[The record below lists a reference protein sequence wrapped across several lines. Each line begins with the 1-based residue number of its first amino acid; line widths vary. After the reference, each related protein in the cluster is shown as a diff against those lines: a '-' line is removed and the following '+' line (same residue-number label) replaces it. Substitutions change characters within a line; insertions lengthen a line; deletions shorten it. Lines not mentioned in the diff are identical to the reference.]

1 MSRFGLTCIFLLVKF
16 KLDIRKDKCLKDW
29 RDKPL
34 MRLLIGID
42 ELVMSSVKQLSEN
55 QTERGSFFLFC

>member
-1 MSRFGLTCIFLLVKF
+1 MRQELGVSIMDVQ
-16 KLDIRKDKCLKDW
+16 LDIRKDKCLKDW

-55 QTERGSFFLFC
+55 QTER